1 MKQKS
6 RMEYSI
12 MNSGISFVLFFFN
25 MLIKFGFR
33 SIFIKYLGA
42 EYLGLNGLFTNVL
55 NVLSLAELGIG
66 SSIIYVLYKPLAEK
80 NNNEINALM
89 HLYKKIYQ
97 FIGLVVAV
105 LGLMILPFLPII
117 IGKNA
122 NIENI
127 YLIYILFLFNSVAS
141 YFYTYNRSL
150 LLADQKVYVTVIYD
164 FIFMI
169 LTIISQIFILIF
181 TKNYIL
187 YLIIQVIFTILCNVF
202 LTIRVK
208 KDYAFLSDEKNYSL
222 SQSTKDILKRNT
234 IGNIANKIG
243 SVVVSGTDNILISA
257 FVSLSAVGFYSNY
270 SLIITSLQQL
280 FTKFTNS
287 IGSSIG
293 NVAASVK
300 DDTGYQVF
308 RKHSLINFFIV
319 YITTTELIVL
329 LNPFISFW
337 VGSNFKM
344 DNFTVRVII
353 LNYVV
358 RMLRNT
364 PQVFIDG
371 YGLAWQQRWKAVF
384 ESIIN
389 LFTSLLFIIVFKF
402 GVAGVLLGTLTSSL
416 LTVFWY
422 EPYSVF
428 RYAFKK
434 EFILY
439 WKMMFH
445 YSLCFLATVPFI
457 FFIKSFFIE
466 GNLLQIVILAFI
478 VGIIDCLI
486 FLAFFFKTEEFKFL
500 LSVMKKY
507 LRIKIK

>member
-1 MKQKS
+1 
-6 RMEYSI
+6 MEYSI
-12 MNSGISFVLFFFN
+12 INSSISFVLFFFN
-25 MLIKFGFR
+25 MLIKFAFR

-80 NNNEINALM
+80 NHPEINALM
-89 HLYKKIYQ
+89 HLYKRIYQ
-97 FIGLVVAV
+97 FIGLVVAI
-105 LGLMILPFLPII
+105 LGLLILPFLPTI
-117 IGKNA
+117 IGRDA
-122 NIENI
+122 NIDNL

-150 LLADQKVYVTVIYD
+150 LLADQKVYITVIYD
-164 FIFMI
+164 FVFMVI
-169 LTIISQIFILIF
+169 TIISQTLILIF
-181 TKNYIL
+181 TQNYIL
-187 YLIIQVIFTILCNVF
+187 YLILQIIFTILCNIF

-208 KDYAFLSDEKNYSL
+208 REYRFLSDKKKYKL
-222 SQSTKDILKRNT
+222 SQNTKDILKRNT
-234 IGNIANKIG
+234 IGNIANKVG
-243 SVVVSGTDNILISA
+243 SVVVSGTDNILIST

-300 DDTGYQVF
+300 DDTGYYVF
-308 RKHSLINFFIV
+308 RKHSLINFLII

-337 VGSNFKM
+337 VGNSFKM
-344 DNFTVRVII
+344 DNITVVVII
-353 LNYVV
+353 LNYVI
-358 RMLRNT
+358 RMFRNT

-371 YGLAWQQRWKAVF
+371 YGLAWQQRWKAIF

-389 LFTSLLFIIVFKF
+389 LFASLLFIIVFKL

-428 RYAFKK
+428 KYAFKK
-434 EFILY
+434 NFLLY

-457 FFIKSFFIE
+457 FIIKNYFINE
-466 GNLLQIVILAFI
+466 GFLRLIITAFI
-478 VGIIDCLI
+478 VGLVDCVFFVL
-486 FLAFFFKTEEFKFL
+486 FFFKTDEFKFL
-500 LSVMKKY
+500 TVTAKKY
-507 LRIKIK
+507 LHIKSK